1 MHRDKSVPPQPAPG
15 DAPAIRSHIPNIY
28 LNKYSSRRGDLLTM
42 VMNDD
47 SNIEYNNI
55 FPQIL
60 SKNRKIAVNFSLE
73 KMPERRAA
81 FGGSGIGLTGHDAQ
95 RMGGEMYYE
104 LNYNQTEKKTIAAT
118 INGKRQKRWD

>member
-1 MHRDKSVPPQPAPG
+1 
-15 DAPAIRSHIPNIY
+15 
-28 LNKYSSRRGDLLTM
+28 LTL

-60 SKNRKIAVNFSLE
+60 SKNRKITVNVSLE

-95 RMGGEMYYE
+95 RMGGEMYYD
-104 LNYNQTEKKTIAAT
+104 LNYNQIEKKTIAAM
-118 INGKRQKRWD
+118 ISGKKNKKVSQRNSNMVLSHNLKDMKPGLGFATA

>member
-1 MHRDKSVPPQPAPG
+1 
-15 DAPAIRSHIPNIY
+15 
-28 LNKYSSRRGDLLTM
+28 M

-60 SKNRKIAVNFSLE
+60 SKNRKIAVNVSLD

-81 FGGSGIGLTGHDAQ
+81 FGGSNIGLTGHDA
-95 RMGGEMYYE
+95 
-104 LNYNQTEKKTIAAT
+104 
-118 INGKRQKRWD
+118 